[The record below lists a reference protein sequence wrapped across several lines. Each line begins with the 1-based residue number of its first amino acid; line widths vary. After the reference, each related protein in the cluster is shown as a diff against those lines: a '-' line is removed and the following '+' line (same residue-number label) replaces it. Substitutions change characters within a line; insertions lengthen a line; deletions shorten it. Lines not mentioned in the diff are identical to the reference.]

1 MKYYEFDFIL
11 RPDTEDGRAILA
23 DEASDAGFDSFV
35 DTDGGMQGFVQA
47 DKLDETVLER
57 IVKNFPI
64 QGVKIDYTKKTAEDK
79 DWNAKWEDSGFEPI
93 KIGNRLLVF
102 DAKNHVANEYDA
114 PIKIG
119 IEAKNAFGSGTHE
132 TTQMMLEAMLSSG
145 VKGKSVL
152 DCGCGTGILGIA
164 AAKLGAA
171 NVVGYDIDEWSVR
184 NTEHN
189 AQLNGV
195 EIHAMEGDAR
205 VLSHICGVFDVV
217 LANINRNVL
226 LQDMHSLKEV
236 MSMEATFIVSGF
248 YDSDVTAI
256 LAEAD
261 KLGLILS
268 GRLSKGQW
276 QCLTFSTVD

>member
-47 DKLDETVLER
+47 DKLDEAALEK
-57 IVKNFPI
+57 IVKDFPI
-64 QGVKIDYTKKTAEDK
+64 KGVKIYYTKKTAEDK

-164 AAKLGAA
+164 AAKLGAT

-195 EIHAMEGDAR
+195 EIHAMEGDAS

-248 YDSDVTAI
+248 YDSDVAAI

-261 KLGLILS
+261 RLGLILKS
-268 GRLSKGQW
+268 RLSKGQW
-276 QCLTFSTVD
+276 QCLTFSAVG

>member
-64 QGVKIDYTKKTAEDK
+64 QGVKIDYTKKAAEDK

>member
-47 DKLDETVLER
+47 DKLDEAVLER
-57 IVKNFPI
+57 IVKEFPI

-93 KIGNRLLVF
+93 KIENRLLVF
-102 DAKNHVANEYDA
+102 DAKNHVASEYDA

-132 TTQMMLEAMLSSG
+132 TTQMMLEAMLSAG
-145 VKGKSVL
+145 VKDKSVL

-195 EIHAMEGDAR
+195 EIHAMEGDAS

-248 YDSDVTAI
+248 YDSDVAAI

-261 KLGLILS
+261 KLGLLLKS
-268 GRLSKGQW
+268 RLSKGQW
-276 QCLTFSTVD
+276 QCLTFSTVG

>member
-35 DTDGGMQGFVQA
+35 DTDEGMQGFVQA
-47 DKLDETVLER
+47 DKLDEAALEK
-57 IVKNFPI
+57 IVKDFPI
-64 QGVKIDYTKKTAEDK
+64 QGVKIDYTKKPAEDK

-93 KIGNRLLVF
+93 KIGNWLLVF

-132 TTQMMLEAMLSSG
+132 TTQMMLEAMLSSD

-164 AAKLGAA
+164 AAKLGAT

-189 AQLNGV
+189 AQLNDV
-195 EIHAMEGDAR
+195 EIHAMEGDAS

-248 YDSDVTAI
+248 YDSDVAAI

-261 KLGLILS
+261 RLGLILKS
-268 GRLSKGQW
+268 RLSRGQW
-276 QCLTFSTVD
+276 QCLTFSAVV